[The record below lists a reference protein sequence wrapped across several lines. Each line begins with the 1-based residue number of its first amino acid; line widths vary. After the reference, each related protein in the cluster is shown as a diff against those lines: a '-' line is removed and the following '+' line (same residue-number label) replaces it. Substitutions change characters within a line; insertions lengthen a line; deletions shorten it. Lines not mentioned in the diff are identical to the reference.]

1 MEQAER
7 TEQKTLKDWG
17 QEVAEL
23 EAQRRA
29 LVREVADAEWKA
41 SKCLPSERADAR
53 LELQTAQRELSEVL
67 SKLQAARLTYQK
79 AECVVNGLRIARANL
94 RAHLRPHGYFDQMIT
109 LKAEALRALPGGA
122 ALLEAEYKAAV
133 ENKQKAA
140 QHVDQLD
147 KDIAVLEG

>member
-1 MEQAER
+1 MEE
-7 TEQKTLKDWG
+7 TEQKTLRAWG
-17 QEVAEL
+17 DEVAQL

-29 LVREVADAEWKA
+29 LVRELADAEWKV

-67 SKLQAARLTYQK
+67 SRLQTARLEYQK
-79 AECVVNGLRIARANL
+79 AECLINGLRLARANL
-94 RAHLRPHGYFDQMIT
+94 RAHLRPHGLFDT
-109 LKAEALRALPGGA
+109 LIVAKGEACRALPGGA

-140 QHVDQLD
+140 RHVEQLD
-147 KDIAVLEG
+147 KDIALLEG